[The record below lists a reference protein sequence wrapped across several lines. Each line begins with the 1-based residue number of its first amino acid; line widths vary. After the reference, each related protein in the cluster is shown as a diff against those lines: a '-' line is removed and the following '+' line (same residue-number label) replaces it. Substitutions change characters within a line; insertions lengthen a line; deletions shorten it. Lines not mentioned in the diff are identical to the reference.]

1 MLYNIYI
8 YIYIYIIF
16 VYFWTRLSKNFS
28 TSCSHTN
35 PSVQHFYFIIII
47 IIISYVLLTQAHKSI
62 TTIHVH
68 ITIHQIITQSH
79 NNQHVIHPVTHKR
92 HACNVLLLSR
102 DFLDNHIP
110 NPNIEP
116 HQVVT
121 FLHLNDSGLD
131 PSPSIPRFSFN

>member
-1 MLYNIYI
+1 M
-8 YIYIYIIF
+8 
-16 VYFWTRLSKNFS
+16 SKNFS

-35 PSVQHFYFIIII
+35 PSIQHFYFILFYF
-47 IIISYVLLTQAHKSI
+47 SYVLFTQTHKSI

-68 ITIHQIITQSH
+68 PTIHQTITQSH
-79 NNQHVIHPVTHKR
+79 NNQHVIHPITHKH
-92 HACNVLLLSR
+92 HACNVLLLSH
-102 DFLDNHIP
+102 DFLGNHIP

-131 PSPSIPRFSFN
+131 PSPSIPRFPLPKFYTHQAPKVIVYLSSNTKL